1 MKNFFW
7 SLLILSLPLSAQQYK
22 IAVIGLVH
30 GHAWGHL
37 PRMAKSDV
45 VKLVGISERNP
56 DLVAEAKKVAPDVP
70 VYEDYNKMLDEVKP
84 DIVWTFVENNRHL
97 EIAKACA
104 TRKIHVMYEKPL
116 ASTYKEAVEIQKL
129 AKKNKIKVLNNYKM
143 DWLGANYTAKKQA
156 N

>member
-1 MKNFFW
+1 MLPTVMKK
-7 SLLILSLPLSAQQYK
+7 LLWFSIALSLPLSAQQYK

-45 VKLVGISERNP
+45 VKLVGISEPNP
-56 DLVAEAKKVAPDVP
+56 DLIAEAKKVAPGVP
-70 VYEDYNKMLDEVKP
+70 VYDDYNKMLDEVKP

-104 TRKIHVMYEKPL
+104 ARKIHVMYEKPL
-116 ASTYKEAVEIQKL
+116 ASTHKEAVEIQQL
-129 AKKNKIKVLNNYKM
+129 AKKNN
-143 DWLGANYTAKKQA
+143 
-156 N
+156 